1 LRICAFF
8 FLKPFLFAGVD
19 FKIKTIEIEGK
30 KIKMQIWDTAGQ
42 ERFRTITQTYYK
54 GAMGIIMTYAIND
67 RNSFNNINNWMKQIK
82 EHALDHVCSLLVGNK
97 KDVKDRVVDESEG
110 KQLADSYNIPFMET
124 SAKEGTN
131 IQECFQNIGKD
142 IADKILAN
150 DKVMDVFKKSNN
162 KLQPNVPSNQNPGD
176 PAASGGCRC

>member
-1 LRICAFF
+1 
-8 FLKPFLFAGVD
+8 
-19 FKIKTIEIEGK
+19 
-30 KIKMQIWDTAGQ
+30 MQIWDTAGQ

-82 EHALDHVCSLLVGNK
+82 EHALDHVCLLLIGNK
-97 KDVKDRVVDESEG
+97 KDMKERAVDESEG
-110 KQLADSYNIPFMET
+110 KALADSYNIPFMET

-131 IQECFQNIGKD
+131 IQECFLTIGKD

-150 DKVMDVFKKSNN
+150 DKVMDVYKKSNN
-162 KLQPNVPSNQNPGD
+162 KLQPSV
-176 PAASGGCRC
+176 ASSQSPNENANAGGCRC